1 MTGMTTN
8 GTTDAL
14 LTPKQVADRRASA
27 PHTSMFARMLVR
39 AAVLRRRRAA
49 SALLAMIVAAA
60 VATAMMNLYVDVQAK
75 LRSEFRNYGAN
86 VVVVGKD
93 GQAVPAD
100 ALAKIESVLGDK
112 TLAVPFSYAVAR
124 TKDGKSVVVVGTNF
138 ARARQLNHWW
148 KVSHWP
154 DAPNEAL
161 VGMRAAAVVSPNRQ
175 PFELTFQGKAVD
187 LVPAS
192 MLQTGAGEDSRIYLD
207 QSAFQS
213 WTGVAPSTIE
223 VAANGTSAEVDASIR
238 QLAQLLPS
246 ADIRPVR
253 QIMEGEANVLNKT
266 RATLYASA
274 TLVVLTSA
282 LCVLATLIGW
292 VFDRRRDFAIMK
304 ALGASERLINGFFAA
319 EAAALGVVGAIL
331 GFFIGIG
338 VAAWIGR
345 VNFHAP
351 VVPRFSVF
359 PYVLAGS
366 VAVALISAILPIEL
380 LRRVQPAIILR
391 GE

>member
-1 MTGMTTN
+1 MSTIP
-8 GTTDAL
+8 GTL
-14 LTPKQVADRRASA
+14 HTPQQVADRRAQA
-27 PHTSMFARMLVR
+27 PHTSMFARMLLR
-39 AAVLRRRRAA
+39 AAVLRRGRAA

-75 LRSEFRNYGAN
+75 LRTEFRNYGAN
-86 VVVVGKD
+86 VVIVGKD
-93 GQAVPAD
+93 GQSLPAD
-100 ALAKIESVLGDK
+100 ALAKVESALGPK

-124 TKDGKSVVVVGTNF
+124 TKDGQSVVVVGTDF

-154 DAPNEAL
+154 NVPSEAL
-161 VGMRAAAVVSPNRQ
+161 IGMRAATVVSPKASPNRQ
-175 PFELTFQGKAVD
+175 PFELTFQGKAIQ
-187 LVPAS
+187 LAPAG

-207 QSAFQS
+207 QTEFQV

-223 VAANGTSAEVDASIR
+223 VAANGTAAEVETSIR
-238 QLAQLLPS
+238 QLAQLLPA

-274 TLVVLTSA
+274 TLIVLTSA

-292 VFDRRRDFAIMK
+292 VFDRRRDFALMK

-338 VAAWIGR
+338 VAVWIGR

-351 VVPRFSVF
+351 VAPRFSVF

-366 VAVALISAILPIEL
+366 VAVALISAILPIGL
-380 LRRVQPAIILR
+380 LRRVQPAMILR